1 MMRRSSSSHTDH
13 RNGRTRPGKEEQRQT
28 DKERRKD
35 WGLLA
40 YYVAGGIEQ
49 RSHEERRNQPETVSP
64 PEKRTGGER
73 RKVIN
78 TKYLNCGKVID
89 QRSAARRYHD
99 RIDLSTVEREKYNRL
114 GPGWLE

>member
-1 MMRRSSSSHTDH
+1 MTGRSSSSHTNQGIGRLRPDSDEQ
-13 RNGRTRPGKEEQRQT
+13 RRTRK
-28 DKERRKD
+28 DRRKD

-49 RSHEERRNQPETVSP
+49 RSHEERRNQSEPI
-64 PEKRTGGER
+64 PEKRIGGER

-78 TKYLNCGKVID
+78 TKYLNYGKVID

-99 RIDLSTVEREKYNRL
+99 RIDPSAVEQKKYNRL
-114 GPGWLE
+114 GPGWLD